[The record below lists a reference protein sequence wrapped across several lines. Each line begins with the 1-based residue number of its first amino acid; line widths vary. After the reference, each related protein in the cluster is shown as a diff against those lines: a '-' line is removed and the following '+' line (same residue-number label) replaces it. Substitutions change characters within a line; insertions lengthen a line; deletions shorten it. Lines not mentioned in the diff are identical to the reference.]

1 MRVNIF
7 GMGYVG
13 CVSAACLASNG
24 NHVTG
29 VDVDET
35 KVNAINE
42 GRSPVIEA
50 GLGEMIRNAVSR
62 GNLRAT
68 TMDIEPADVSLVCV
82 GTPSNDNGSIG
93 IHQVIRVSEQIGN
106 HLRRLDPYHVVSI
119 RSTVLPGTVLQ
130 TVIPLLEERSGKK
143 AGPDFGVCVNPEFM
157 RTGTSINDFYNPS
170 FTLIGE
176 LDTRSGSRVQELYK
190 DLRAPVIRTSVSVAE
205 MVKYACNAFHGLKVS
220 FANEIG
226 NVSKR
231 LGIDSH
237 EVMDIFCQDN
247 VLNISPY
254 YLRPGFAFGGSC
266 LPKDIRALLY
276 KATQLDLD
284 CPVLNSILRS
294 NEKQVELA
302 FDLIKKTGRKNI
314 GILGLSFKAGTDD
327 LRESPLVTLIE
338 KLLGKGYDIKI
349 YDKNVSLARII
360 GSNKGY
366 IEGTIP
372 HISTLLRTSVQEVID
387 GSDVVVVGSK
397 SDEFKQ
403 TLSAMSS
410 DKIVLDLVRIV
421 PNPDTSN
428 DSYEGICW

>member
-24 NHVTG
+24 NQVTG
-29 VDVDET
+29 VDVDKT
-35 KVNAINE
+35 KVKAINE
-42 GRSPVIEA
+42 GRSPIIEA
-50 GLGEMIRNAVSR
+50 GLGEMIRNAVAR

-68 TMDIEPADVSLVCV
+68 TMDIEPADVSLICV

-106 HLRRLDPYHVVSI
+106 HLRQLDPYHVVSM

-130 TVIPLLEERSGKK
+130 TVIPLLEESSGKK

-157 RTGTSINDFYNPS
+157 RTGTSIDDFYNPT

-176 LDTRSGSRVQELYK
+176 LDTRSGSVVKELYK
-190 DLRAPVIRTSVSVAE
+190 DIRAPVIRTTVSVAE

-226 NVSKR
+226 NISKR

-237 EVMDIFCQDN
+237 EVMDIFCRDN
-247 VLNISPY
+247 VLNISSY

-284 CPVLNSILRS
+284 SPVLSSILRS
-294 NEKQVELA
+294 NNNQIELA
-302 FDLIKKTGRKNI
+302 FDLIRKSGRKNV
-314 GILGLSFKAGTDD
+314 GILGLSFKPDTDD

-338 KLLGKGYDIKI
+338 RLLGKGYRINI
-349 YDKNVSLARII
+349 YDENVSLARIV
-360 GSNKGY
+360 GSNKRY
-366 IEGTIP
+366 IEETIP
-372 HISTLLRTSVQEVID
+372 HISSLLKTSVQEVTD
-387 GSDVVVVGSK
+387 ESDVVVVGSK
-397 SDEFKQ
+397 SAEFEQ

-410 DKIVLDLVRIV
+410 DKIVIDLVRIV
-421 PNPDTSN
+421 TNPDTRN
-428 DSYEGICW
+428 GNYEGICW

>member
-24 NHVTG
+24 NQVTG
-29 VDVDET
+29 VDVDKT
-35 KVNAINE
+35 KVKAINE
-42 GRSPVIEA
+42 GRSPIIEA
-50 GLGEMIRNAVSR
+50 GLGEMIRNAVAR

-68 TMDIEPADVSLVCV
+68 TMDIEPADVSLICV

-93 IHQVIRVSEQIGN
+93 IHQVMRVSEQIGN
-106 HLRRLDPYHVVSI
+106 HLRQLDPYHVVSM

-130 TVIPLLEERSGKK
+130 TVIPLLEESSGKK

-157 RTGTSINDFYNPS
+157 RTGTSIDDFYNPT

-176 LDTRSGSRVQELYK
+176 LDTRSGSVVEELYK
-190 DLRAPVIRTSVSVAE
+190 DIRAPVIRTTVSVAE

-226 NVSKR
+226 NISKR

-237 EVMDIFCQDN
+237 EVMDIFCRDN
-247 VLNISPY
+247 VLNISSY

-284 CPVLNSILRS
+284 CPVLSSILRS
-294 NEKQVELA
+294 NNNQIELA
-302 FDLIKKTGRKNI
+302 FDLIRKSGRKNV
-314 GILGLSFKAGTDD
+314 GILGLSFKPGTDD

-338 KLLGKGYDIKI
+338 RLLGKGYRINI
-349 YDKNVSLARII
+349 YDENVSLARIV
-360 GSNKGY
+360 GSNKRY
-366 IEGTIP
+366 IEETIP
-372 HISTLLRTSVQEVID
+372 HISSLLKTSVQEVTD
-387 GSDVVVVGSK
+387 ESDVVVVGSK
-397 SDEFKQ
+397 SAEFEQ

-410 DKIVLDLVRIV
+410 DKIVIDLVRIV
-421 PNPDTSN
+421 TNPDTRN
-428 DSYEGICW
+428 GNYEGICW

>member
-1 MRVNIF
+1 MRINIF

-24 NHVTG
+24 NQVTG

-35 KVNAINE
+35 KVKAINE
-42 GRSPVIEA
+42 GRSPIIEA
-50 GLGEMIRNAVSR
+50 GLEEMIRNAVAR

-68 TMDIEPADVSLVCV
+68 TMDIEPADISLVCV

-93 IHQVIRVSEQIGN
+93 ILQVIRVSEQIGN
-106 HLRRLDPYHVVSI
+106 HLRQLDPYHVVSI
-119 RSTVLPGTVLQ
+119 RSTVVPGTVLQ
-130 TVIPLLEERSGKK
+130 TVIPLLEESSGKK

-157 RTGTSINDFYNPS
+157 RTGTSIDDFNNPI

-176 LDTRSGSRVQELYK
+176 LDTRSGSVVKELYK
-190 DLRAPVIRTSVSVAE
+190 DIRAPVIRTSVSVAE

-226 NVSKR
+226 NISKR

-237 EVMDIFCQDN
+237 EVMDIFCRDN

-284 CPVLNSILRS
+284 CPVVSSILRS
-294 NEKQVELA
+294 NNNQIELA
-302 FDLIKKTGRKNI
+302 FDLIRKSGRKNV
-314 GILGLSFKAGTDD
+314 GILGLSFKPGTDD

-338 KLLGKGYDIKI
+338 KLLGKGYRINI
-349 YDKNVSLARII
+349 YDKNVSLARIV
-360 GSNKGY
+360 GSNKRY
-366 IEGTIP
+366 IEETIP
-372 HISTLLRTSVQEVID
+372 HISSLLKTSVQEVTD
-387 GSDVVVVGSK
+387 ESDVVVVGSK
-397 SDEFKQ
+397 SAEFEQ

-410 DKIVLDLVRIV
+410 DKIVIDLVRIV
-421 PNPDTSN
+421 PNPETRN
-428 DSYEGICW
+428 GNYEGICW

>member
-24 NHVTG
+24 NQVTG
-29 VDVDET
+29 VDVDKT
-35 KVNAINE
+35 KVKAINE
-42 GRSPVIEA
+42 GRSPIIEA
-50 GLGEMIRNAVSR
+50 GLGEMIRNAVAR

-68 TMDIEPADVSLVCV
+68 TMDIEPADVSLICV

-106 HLRRLDPYHVVSI
+106 YLRQLDPYHVVSM

-130 TVIPLLEERSGKK
+130 TVIPLLEESSGKK

-157 RTGTSINDFYNPS
+157 RTGTSIDDFYNPS

-176 LDTRSGSRVQELYK
+176 LDTRSGSVVKELYK
-190 DLRAPVIRTSVSVAE
+190 DIRAPVIRTTVSVAE
-205 MVKYACNAFHGLKVS
+205 MVKYACNSFHGVKVS

-226 NVSKR
+226 NISKR

-237 EVMDIFCQDN
+237 EVMDIFCRDN
-247 VLNISPY
+247 VLNISSY

-284 CPVLNSILRS
+284 CPVLSSILRS
-294 NEKQVELA
+294 NNNQIELA
-302 FDLIKKTGRKNI
+302 FDLIRKSGRKNV
-314 GILGLSFKAGTDD
+314 GILGLSFKPGTDD

-338 KLLGKGYDIKI
+338 RLLGKGYRINI
-349 YDKNVSLARII
+349 YDENVSLARIV
-360 GSNKGY
+360 GSNKRY
-366 IEGTIP
+366 IEETIP
-372 HISTLLRTSVQEVID
+372 HISSLLKTSVKEVTD
-387 GSDVVVVGSK
+387 ESDVVVVGSK
-397 SDEFKQ
+397 SAEFEQ

-410 DKIVLDLVRIV
+410 DKIVIDLVRIV
-421 PNPDTSN
+421 TNPDTRN
-428 DSYEGICW
+428 GNYEGICW